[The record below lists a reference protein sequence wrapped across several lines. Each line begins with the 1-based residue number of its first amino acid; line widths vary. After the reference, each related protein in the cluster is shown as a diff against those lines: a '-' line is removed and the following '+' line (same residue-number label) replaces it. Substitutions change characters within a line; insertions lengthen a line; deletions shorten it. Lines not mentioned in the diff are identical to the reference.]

1 MTRGETC
8 IAIRLQWISGHCDAA
23 GNDAADRRA
32 REAAS
37 PENPTLSLLCLLE
50 RNLSSEM
57 RVAVNG
63 RKNGVKERQ
72 PSSQYR
78 QRTTS
83 HINQT
88 TLPIDLQKWG
98 YLLTPIRTG
107 HCWLST
113 YATAFRF
120 QNNDRYVCG
129 DRETVI
135 HVL

>member
-1 MTRGETC
+1 MTWGEHC

-37 PENPTLSLLCLLE
+37 PENPTLSILCLLE

-78 QRTTS
+78 QRTTGY
-83 HINQT
+83 INQT
-88 TLPIDLQKWG
+88 TLRIDLQKWG
-98 YLLTPIRTG
+98 
-107 HCWLST
+107 LST
-113 YATAFRF
+113 DTNSHGPLLVVHLRDGLSLPE
-120 QNNDRYVCG
+120 Q
-129 DRETVI
+129 
-135 HVL
+135 